1 MHPIIEHHRRA
12 IEEIARRYGVERL
25 EVFGSVCTPAFDEGR
40 SDVDFLV
47 TYPDGYD
54 HGPWLG
60 RLQDL
65 EQELAELLGRDVD
78 VVMAHA
84 LRKPRF
90 AAEAAKTRTVIYDAG
105 AVADV
110 A

>member
-1 MHPIIEHHRRA
+1 MHA
-12 IEEIARRYGVERL
+12 IVVDHLPAIRDLAYRFGVERL
-25 EVFGSVCTPAFDEGR
+25 EVFGSVCTTEFDEAR

-54 HGPWLG
+54 FGPWLG

-65 EQELAELLGRDVD
+65 EHELSVLLGRDVD
-78 VVMAHA
+78 VVMTHA